1 MRQRLDIPFT
11 LAALPLFV
19 LSACDAQVDPDYP
32 GEPIASLVG
41 TVTNEMQSRSA
52 TDPVVV
58 LLWMNENT
66 PGGPDTFYG
75 ETAAVSGQ
83 FPADFTLDVFT
94 PPPDFVLNDFTAGG
108 QRPDES
114 RVGTAAIAVVDG
126 QAIAAFERG
135 EEPAADALLG
145 GADKHV
151 LVYVDKDIQPGTF
164 GEYFLDGQLSA
175 GFHVMD
181 VERLTEAQQQQVD
194 QCRAQAVDEAQ
205 RRACGPDSAFDR
217 LHLAPADMQT
227 RISVRLV
234 DDPDSV
240 DWPEWT

>member
-1 MRQRLDIPFT
+1 MRHRLDIALT
-11 LAALPLFV
+11 LTLLPLLA

-41 TVTNEMQSRSA
+41 TVTNEMQSRTA
-52 TDPVVV
+52 TDPVVG
-58 LLWMNENT
+58 LLWINELT
-66 PGGPDTFYG
+66 PGGPDTAFG
-75 ETAAVSGQ
+75 ETVAVSGQ
-83 FPADFTLDVFT
+83 FPADFTLDVYA
-94 PPPDFVLNDFTAGG
+94 PPPPEALNDLSAGG
-108 QRPDES
+108 QRPEES

-126 QAIAAFERG
+126 QAVAAFDRG
-135 EEPAADALLG
+135 EEPAANSMLG
-145 GADKHV
+145 GADRHM
-151 LVYVDKDIQPGTF
+151 LVYVETDIQPGSF
-164 GEYFLDGQLSA
+164 GEVLLGGQLSA

-181 VERLTEAQQQQVD
+181 VERLTEAQKQQVD

-217 LHLAPADMQT
+217 LRLAPADLQT